1 MSKILL
7 FLGLMMTT
15 IVGFSQQE
23 IQYTNFMFSN
33 MAFNPGYAGINRA
46 ICATTLYRQQWM
58 GFTTTSGD
66 KGAPQDFYLTLESN
80 LDILHGGLGL
90 TIIKDKI
97 GFEDNITVR
106 LAYSFHLNLGPGKL
120 GLGIQGGLINKKID
134 FSKFKPYQTGDPLL
148 NSKNIETAM
157 SFDMAFGAY
166 YKIDQVMYAGISNTQ
181 MQGIWGG
188 QANFSTQLGSPAYK
202 GHYFLYGGYYW
213 QLPMAPNIV
222 INPNVLVKTD
232 FVSAQYDFNV
242 LGWYNNAI
250 YAGVSYRAID
260 AVAILAGMHI
270 PQVSGLKAGISY
282 DITTSSLGGKGTDG
296 NGSSK
301 RRSFGSAEV
310 YINYCFEIVIT
321 VKPES
326 HKTVLFL

>member
-1 MSKILL
+1 
-7 FLGLMMTT
+7 MTT
-15 IVGFSQQE
+15 VVGFSQQE

-46 ICATTLYRQQWM
+46 ICATTLYREQWM
-58 GFTTTSGD
+58 GFATSSGD
-66 KGAPQDFYLTLESN
+66 QGAPQDFYLTLESN

-97 GFEDNITVR
+97 GFEDNIVVR

-120 GLGIQGGLINKKID
+120 GIGLQGGLINKKID
-134 FSKFKPYQTGDPLL
+134 FSKFKPYDAGDPLL
-148 NSKNIETAM
+148 QSQNIETAM

-166 YKIDQVMYAGISNTQ
+166 YKIDQVMYAGISSTQ
-181 MQGIWGG
+181 M
-188 QANFSTQLGSPAYK
+188 TQSVAQFAATIGSPKYK
-202 GHYFLYGGYYW
+202 RHYFLYGGYYW

-222 INPNVLVKTD
+222 INPNVLMKTD
-232 FVSAQYDFNV
+232 FISAQYDINV

-260 AVAILAGMHI
+260 AVAILAGMQI
-270 PQVSGLKAGISY
+270 PQVPGLKAGISY
-282 DITTSSLGGKGTDG
+282 DITTSSLGGKGSD
-296 NGSSK
+296 NK

-310 YINYCFEIVIT
+310 YINYCFEIIFVP
-321 VKPES
+321 KPER

>member
-7 FLGLMMTT
+7 FLGLLMTT
-15 IVGFSQQE
+15 VVGFSQQE

-46 ICATTLYRQQWM
+46 ICATTLYREQWM
-58 GFTTTSGD
+58 GFATSSGD
-66 KGAPQDFYLTLESN
+66 QGAPEDFYLTLESN

-97 GFEDNITVR
+97 GFEDNIVVR

-120 GLGIQGGLINKKID
+120 GIGLQGGLINKKID
-134 FSKFKPYQTGDPLL
+134 FSKFKPYDKNDPLL
-148 NSKNIETAM
+148 QSQNIETAM

-166 YKIDQVMYAGISNTQ
+166 YKIDQVMYAGISSTQ
-181 MQGIWGG
+181 M
-188 QANFSTQLGSPAYK
+188 TQSVAQFAASIGSPKYK
-202 GHYFLYGGYYW
+202 RHYFLYGGYYW

-222 INPNVLVKTD
+222 INPNVLMKTD
-232 FVSAQYDFNV
+232 FVSAQYDINV

-260 AVAILAGMHI
+260 AVAILAGMQI
-270 PQVSGLKAGISY
+270 PQVQGLKAGISY
-282 DITTSSLGGKGTDG
+282 DITTSALGGKGTDS

-310 YINYCFEIVIT
+310 YINYCFEIV
-321 VKPES
+321 VVPKPER

>member
-1 MSKILL
+1 
-7 FLGLMMTT
+7 MTT

-58 GFTTTSGD
+58 GFQSTSGD
-66 KGAPQDFYLTLESN
+66 QGAPQDFYLTLESN
-80 LDILHGGLGL
+80 LDVLHGGLGL

-97 GFEDNITVR
+97 GFEDNIMVR
-106 LAYSFHLNLGPGKL
+106 LAYSFHLNVGPGKL
-120 GLGIQGGLINKKID
+120 GIGLQGGLINKKVD
-134 FSKFKPYQTGDPLL
+134 FSKFKYTDPGDPLL
-148 NSKNIETAM
+148 TSQNLETAM

-166 YKIDQVMYAGISNTQ
+166 YKIDQIMYAGISSTQ
-181 MQGIWGG
+181 MTQSVA
-188 QANFSTQLGSPAYK
+188 QFTSTLGSPKYK
-202 GHYFLYGGYYW
+202 RHYFVYGGYFY

-222 INPNVLVKTD
+222 VNPNVMVKTD
-232 FVSAQYDFNV
+232 FVSAQYDINV

-260 AVAILAGMHI
+260 AVAILAGMQI
-270 PQVSGLKAGISY
+270 PQVPGLKTGISY
-282 DITTSSLGGKGTDG
+282 DITTSALGSK
-296 NGSSK
+296 GSSPDGKNK

-310 YINYCFEIVIT
+310 YINYCFEIVIQ
-321 VKPES
+321 VKPDI